1 MAMKM
6 QEEYGSDL
14 QVVFVEVQGSDR
26 DKLVS
31 TLLERK
37 WMGGDV
43 IWTTERVFSTGMN
56 GIPNFALLDSDGA
69 VVMSGYSN
77 RSGKAAEEKISEL
90 VKARKKG
97 RKDIP
102 KSVSKIEVEI
112 NEREYGKALVGIAS
126 LQAKPGSKDTEAVLA
141 GAKELASRT
150 QLELDFAFSQFD
162 WMLANGHPI
171 EAQEM
176 LEHLGPQ
183 LEKNPDYSEKITSM
197 REAISSVESKAE
209 LKAAKSLLK
218 IEKGIWK
225 DGGDKK
231 VAKKLRKLAE
241 KNTGTNVAARAS
253 YLAGRM

>member
-1 MAMKM
+1 MKM

-14 QVVFVEVQGSDR
+14 QVVFVEVQGADR

-112 NEREYGKALVGIAS
+112 NEREYGKAL
-126 LQAKPGSKDTEAVLA
+126 
-141 GAKELASRT
+141 
-150 QLELDFAFSQFD
+150 
-162 WMLANGHPI
+162 
-171 EAQEM
+171 
-176 LEHLGPQ
+176 
-183 LEKNPDYSEKITSM
+183 
-197 REAISSVESKAE
+197 
-209 LKAAKSLLK
+209 
-218 IEKGIWK
+218 
-225 DGGDKK
+225 
-231 VAKKLRKLAE
+231 
-241 KNTGTNVAARAS
+241 
-253 YLAGRM
+253 